1 MANIEVT
8 ISPAE
13 NPTIPEE
20 EEASDG
26 ALKEACNI
34 QNLFELD
41 DFEQFSARASSGGS
55 LYGVLRKQA
64 LLQAL
69 GADAAVKS
77 SSLIQQEFLKRS
89 NFLCPPGPV
98 YHHRHNRSKSLVH
111 RKQTLT
117 DDKSILKYL
126 YDYSENL
133 KSGNGRL
140 AKPSR
145 YNVPDIRRH
154 SEATMNCGLFIQS
167 GNLTPEVID
176 EVTSKLKSSEPKFG
190 DQNLANF
197 PTGKPDPA
205 ISVPQT
211 NFPSK
216 VGRQNRLQSFHGTSS
231 QIPSIPSVSVCR
243 RRSFSIRQNE
253 IRNEGD
259 EMLFV
264 PMVSPNSDDLSA
276 PALSHSSPIQGHLS
290 RRQSS
295 KSWKECSLRRRS
307 SPKPTSYNERQI
319 YPDQPG
325 SSSAANPGEVNY
337 ATESEE
343 AEKSSELQNLYRVL
357 MLGGPGVGKTALT
370 QQFLTSEF
378 MAAQNTSFG
387 IIVLLRRF
395 QVLKL

>member
-13 NPTIPEE
+13 NPAIPEE
-20 EEASDG
+20 EEANDG
-26 ALKEACNI
+26 GLKEACNI

-69 GADAAVKS
+69 GADATVKS
-77 SSLIQQEFLKRS
+77 NTLIQQEFLKRS

-98 YHHRHNRSKSLVH
+98 YHQRHNRSKSLVH
-111 RKQTLT
+111 RKQKTLT
-117 DDKSILKYL
+117 DDKSILKHL

-133 KSGNGRL
+133 KSNNDQPT
-140 AKPSR
+140 KTSK

-154 SEATMNCGLFIQS
+154 SEATMNCSLFIQS
-167 GNLTPEVID
+167 GNLTSEVID
-176 EVTSKLKSSEPKFG
+176 EVTSKLKSSFPMFG
-190 DQNLANF
+190 DQQLVKF
-197 PTGKPDPA
+197 QTGKPDPT

-211 NFPSK
+211 NFPGK
-216 VGRQNRLQSFHGTSS
+216 IGRQNRLQSLHGAPS
-231 QIPSIPSVSVCR
+231 QNPIPSVSVCR

-264 PMVSPNSDDLSA
+264 PMVNPNSDDICTQNPIRTS
-276 PALSHSSPIQGHLS
+276 PTQTHSS
-290 RRQSS
+290 RRKSS
-295 KSWKECSLRRRS
+295 KSWKESSLRRRS
-307 SPKPTSYNERQI
+307 SAKPASYGERQTFVI
-319 YPDQPG
+319 YQDHPM
-325 SSSAANPGEVNY
+325 SSAEANPGEVNY
-337 ATESEE
+337 ATETEE
-343 AEKSSELQNLYRVL
+343 AGKSSLELQNLYRVL

-387 IIVLLRRF
+387 MIVF
-395 QVLKL
+395 